1 MNATPEESP
10 LAKLYKPMIE
20 HDGERARQEL
30 RALVAREPDSVE
42 ARALLA
48 IGYLRCL
55 DFAAAVEANRE
66 VLKLE
71 PGHTEALRNLALCLH
86 GLGDTEA
93 AMDAYVHAFKVSRST
108 DAAAMAAIM
117 THRLGRLEDARRSYD
132 FLLDRA
138 PLDNLNL
145 ITALRGLMNLMRDA
159 GRPLAGD
166 RYAQELLHRH
176 RRKTGEVSSFLIQR
190 DNATG
195 FHEWFRLVDKSHLG
209 EVLRKGAVED
219 PAGARI
225 PETFNLPRDRAAL
238 AAFAAGAPPE
248 TLYIV
253 KPIRGSGGQGIA
265 VVGDLSGTIERSDVV
280 VQRYLS
286 RPYLVDGRKGHLRI
300 YAMVTGCDPLR
311 AYVYTEGIVRFA
323 PEPYDPRPERLSEI
337 SMHVTNT
344 ALHLGHPGLTISDDP
359 AKEDE
364 GSIWSLSA
372 MLRRIEADG
381 HDPQAVFGKISD
393 VVGWFLRLLRRDGFF
408 HRQAA
413 GGPQR
418 SYGPKLFGF
427 DILLDAETDPWL
439 IEIQAAPAAVGAA
452 LVNRINTELYET
464 IFKMSNAVLIH
475 DGMPAEQIA
484 GLCKDPG
491 ALRAREVEVELAN
504 RGRFMP
510 LALDGV

>member
-1 MNATPEESP
+1 MTATPEESP

-55 DFAAAVEANRE
+55 DFAAAAEANRE
-66 VLKLE
+66 VLRLE
-71 PGHTEALRNLALCLH
+71 PGHPEALRNLALCLH
-86 GLGDTEA
+86 GLGDTEGS
-93 AMDAYVHAFKVSRST
+93 MDAYVHAFKVSRST

-209 EVLRKGAVED
+209 EVLRKGAAED

-300 YAMVTGCDPLR
+300 YAMVAGCDPLR
-311 AYVYTEGIVRFA
+311 AYVYSEGIVRFA

-337 SMHVTNT
+337 SM
-344 ALHLGHPGLTISDDP
+344 
-359 AKEDE
+359 
-364 GSIWSLSA
+364 
-372 MLRRIEADG
+372 
-381 HDPQAVFGKISD
+381 
-393 VVGWFLRLLRRDGFF
+393 
-408 HRQAA
+408 
-413 GGPQR
+413 
-418 SYGPKLFGF
+418 
-427 DILLDAETDPWL
+427 
-439 IEIQAAPAAVGAA
+439 
-452 LVNRINTELYET
+452 
-464 IFKMSNAVLIH
+464 
-475 DGMPAEQIA
+475 
-484 GLCKDPG
+484 
-491 ALRAREVEVELAN
+491 
-504 RGRFMP
+504 
-510 LALDGV
+510 